1 MKPMLD
7 LFRGD
12 QYISIYAISLI
23 RTESKVKRILLVVR
37 CSLTTK
43 YPPPKFI
50 LAGRSIART
59 VATIRER
66 TNGEENAVEVRK
78 DHRAGR
84 CMACG

>member
-1 MKPMLD
+1 MLD
-7 LFRGD
+7 LFWGD
-12 QYISIYAISLI
+12 QYINIYVISLI
-23 RTESKVKRILLVVR
+23 RAGPKVKRILLVVR
-37 CSLTTK
+37 CTSTTE

-50 LAGRSIART
+50 LTRISIART
-59 VATIRER
+59 VATMRER

>member
-1 MKPMLD
+1 MVA
-7 LFRGD
+7 
-12 QYISIYAISLI
+12 QCTST
-23 RTESKVKRILLVVR
+23 TE
-37 CSLTTK
+37 

-50 LAGRSIART
+50 LTGRSIART

-78 DHRAGR
+78 DHRAGK